1 MARMGGGRVVV
12 DFHPSDDAGDKD
24 DYDLQVPPAA
34 FPN

>member
-12 DFHPSDDAGDKD
+12 DFHPSDDAGDEV
-24 DYDLQVPPAA
+24 DYNLQVLPAA